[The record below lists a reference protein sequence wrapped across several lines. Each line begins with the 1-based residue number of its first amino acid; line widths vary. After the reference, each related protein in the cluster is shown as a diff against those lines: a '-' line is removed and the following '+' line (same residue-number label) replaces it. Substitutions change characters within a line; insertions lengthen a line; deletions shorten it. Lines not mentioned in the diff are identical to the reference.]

1 MRKLKGTYAVVPVNA
16 IKACKK
22 SRGTPPPILK
32 LRARWRWVVNIT
44 PRPLNP
50 PTRTLVPTKWRLGV
64 PQSRGG
70 RFGENKSLAPI
81 VIRTPDRPA
90 CSLVSTPTT
99 LSWLTNEH
107 TEKTKPK
114 FDMFKHKQTQG
125 NLSVCTWCSF
135 GSCVQFFSSGLFWMR
150 TTCSTQ
156 ESKRLWTLYIRQDYC
171 LNVEDPTQVSS
182 SV

>member
-1 MRKLKGTYAVVPVNA
+1 MQLSLSTVNA
-16 IKACKK
+16 INACKK
-22 SRGTPPPILK
+22 SRGIPPPILK
-32 LRARWRWVVNIT
+32 LRARWRWMVNIT
-44 PRPLNP
+44 LRLLNP
-50 PTRTLVPTKWRLGV
+50 PTRTLVPTEERLGG

-70 RFGENKSLAPI
+70 RFGEDKSLAPI

-90 CSLVSTPTT
+90 CSLASTPTT
-99 LSWLTNEH
+99 LSWLANEH
-107 TEKTKPK
+107 TEKIERK
-114 FDMFKHKQTQG
+114 FAMITDKQTQG

-135 GSCVQFFSSGLFWMR
+135 RSCVHSNFSSGPFWIR
-150 TTCSTQ
+150 TTCSPQ